1 MPGATVDGRPLAS
14 QGLRLVARLID
25 GVLLAILGTA
35 LSWPQLHRIFQIIQD
50 YVNSLPKDST
60 ATPDTS
66 ALTQNS
72 ELLRAIL
79 LASVIWG
86 LTSAVYTVVM
96 IGLRGA
102 TLGKMIVGVKVTQRD
117 RDVRPSWGQA
127 VLRWAATDVPSL
139 LLSLVSAGWLYS
151 LLDSLW
157 CLWDKQ
163 RQCLHDKA
171 ARTVVVR
178 SR

>member
-1 MPGATVDGRPLAS
+1 M
-14 QGLRLVARLID
+14 ARLID

-35 LSWPQLHRIFQIIQD
+35 LSWPQLQTGFRIIRD
-50 YVNSLPKDST
+50 YVNSLPRD
-60 ATPDTS
+60 ATTSPDTTV
-66 ALTQNS
+66 LTQNS

-79 LASVIWG
+79 LAMVIWG
-86 LTSAVYTVVM
+86 LASAVYTVVM

-102 TLGKMIVGVKVTQRD
+102 TLGKMIVGVKVTQLD
-117 RDVRPSWGQA
+117 RDERPGWGQA
-127 VLRWAATDVPSL
+127 ALRWLVTDVPSL
-139 LLSLVSAGWLYS
+139 LLNIFSVGWLYS